1 MTGPAKRSVT
11 IAGHRTS
18 ISMEPEFWSA
28 LRHIADEDGR
38 SVTELLTQ
46 IDKNRGE
53 RNLSS
58 AARVFVLNRL
68 SQKLTQSEI

>member
-18 ISMEPEFWSA
+18 VSMEPEFWAA
-28 LRHIADEDGR
+28 LREIAAGEGR
-38 SVTELLTQ
+38 SLAELLTD
-46 IDKNRGE
+46 IDETRNN

-58 AARVFVLNRL
+58 AARVFVLN
-68 SQKLTQSEI
+68 KLKT

>member
-1 MTGPAKRSVT
+1 MSGPLKRSVT

-28 LRHIADEDGR
+28 LREIASQENR
-38 SVTELLTQ
+38 SLADLLTD
-46 IDKNRGE
+46 IDKSRND

-58 AARVFVLNRL
+58 AARVFVL
-68 SQKLTQSEI
+68 SKLQQ

>member
-18 ISMEPEFWSA
+18 VSMEPEFWNA
-28 LRHIADEDGR
+28 LRDIAADEGR
-38 SVTELLTQ
+38 SLADLLTD
-46 IDKNRGE
+46 IDKTRNN

-58 AARVFVLNRL
+58 AARVFVLN
-68 SQKLTQSEI
+68 KLKT

>member
-18 ISMEPEFWSA
+18 VSMEPEFWSA
-28 LRHIADEDGR
+28 LRDIAASDGR
-38 SVTELLTQ
+38 SLADLLTD
-46 IDKNRGE
+46 IDKTREE

-68 SQKLTQSEI
+68 KQK

>member
-1 MTGPAKRSVT
+1 MSGPLKRSVT

-28 LRHIADEDGR
+28 LRGIAAEENR
-38 SVTELLTQ
+38 SLADLLTD
-46 IDKNRGE
+46 IDKSRDD

-58 AARVFVLNRL
+58 AARVFVLSKL
-68 SQKLTQSEI
+68 QK

>member
-18 ISMEPEFWSA
+18 VSMEPEFWSA
-28 LRHIADEDGR
+28 LRDIAASDGR
-38 SVTELLTQ
+38 SLADLLTD
-46 IDKNRGE
+46 IDKTRDE

-68 SQKLTQSEI
+68 KQKNV

>member
-1 MTGPAKRSVT
+1 MTGPEKRSVT

-28 LRHIADEDGR
+28 LRDIARVRGG
-38 SVTELLTQ
+38 SIAELLTE
-46 IDKNRGE
+46 IDRTRKS

-58 AARVFVLNRL
+58 AARVYVLKNL
-68 SQKLTQSEI
+68 KSQNS